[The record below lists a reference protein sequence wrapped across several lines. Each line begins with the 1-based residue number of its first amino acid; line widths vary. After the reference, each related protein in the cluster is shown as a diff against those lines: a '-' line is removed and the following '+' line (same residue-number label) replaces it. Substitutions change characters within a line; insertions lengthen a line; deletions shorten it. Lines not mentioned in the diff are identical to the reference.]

1 MQPSRRA
8 VSSSCADQGL
18 IGHGTIPSS
27 KSSNSGGVTLLEMV
41 VTVAIIMILA
51 AVAVP
56 TVKVVGKRAQELELR
71 QKLREMRI
79 ALDRFHED
87 WAREGDLAKGQY
99 CTKNKSSCL
108 EYTGSTGYPKKFE
121 TLLGIP
127 LSNDSAESG
136 GTSKGVNQASGTM
149 SLRDSLNDS
158 PLKDAEEKPTVKR
171 YLRQIPLDPMTGTQ
185 DWGLRCYKDPPGSDR
200 WCSDDVFDVFTK
212 STSSALNNKSR
223 YRDW

>member
-1 MQPSRRA
+1 M
-8 VSSSCADQGL
+8 
-18 IGHGTIPSS
+18 
-27 KSSNSGGVTLLEMV
+27 
-41 VTVAIIMILA
+41 TVAIIMILA

-56 TVKVVGKRAQELELR
+56 TVKVVGKRVQELELR
-71 QKLREMRI
+71 QKLREMRM

-87 WAREGDLAKGQY
+87 WAREGDMAKGQY

-127 LSNDSAESG
+127 LSNDGTESKAAQG
-136 GTSKGVNQASGTM
+136 ATGKGMNQKGEGM

-185 DWGLRCYKDPPGSDR
+185 DWGLRCYKDPPGVDR
-200 WCSDDVFDVFTK
+200 WCSDDVFDVFT
-212 STSSALNNKSR
+212 SNTALALNNKSR